1 MQFNHEPPFFLTL
14 NSVSNLSQE
23 SLPLNSSRKGKERE
37 GQGMK
42 RKGEQEEERRRLETL
57 GKGGEKKKNRQW

>member
-1 MQFNHEPPFFLTL
+1 MQFNHEPFFFFTL
-14 NSVSNLSQE
+14 NPVSNLSQE

-42 RKGEQEEERRRLETL
+42 RRGEQEEERRRLETL

>member
-1 MQFNHEPPFFLTL
+1 MQFNHEPFFFLTL
-14 NSVSNLSQE
+14 NPVSNLSQE

-42 RKGEQEEERRRLETL
+42 RRGEQEEERRRLETL

>member
-1 MQFNHEPPFFLTL
+1 MQFNHEPFFFTL
-14 NSVSNLSQE
+14 NPVSNLSQE

-42 RKGEQEEERRRLETL
+42 RRGEQEEERRRLETL